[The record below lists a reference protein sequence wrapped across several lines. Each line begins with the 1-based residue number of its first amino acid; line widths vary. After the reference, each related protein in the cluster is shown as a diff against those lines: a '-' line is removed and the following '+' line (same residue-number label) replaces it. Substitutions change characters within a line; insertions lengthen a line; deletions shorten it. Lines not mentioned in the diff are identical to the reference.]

1 MGAVVQSQS
10 CAARAAA
17 GRFLTA
23 PEGLPIM
30 IDSSVR
36 KGFAVTRGWGRRP
49 WRWAG
54 ILPFGVFLAGLALA
68 QQNDSPGEERFAP
81 RSALQQALEGVDLA
95 QPAQSAFRSWP
106 SEALLRRAYWLP
118 WTTMTFQR
126 ATLFDRPVL
135 MVLSVPWSRPAQRMA
150 GSVLSAPEILEAINA
165 GFVSVYVDADRRP
178 DVAERYRT
186 GNWPV
191 IAFLTPRGHPML
203 SQANEEK
210 VAKPITIG
218 PVGKEA
224 MSFFLR
230 EGALYHE
237 KWGAYLNS
245 KGVEWAGFEAH
256 VAPVEG
262 AILEGTSDALAQW
275 LAGNEDREHGGFGA
289 APKFVLPGLTEYA
302 ALRAARQVPGL
313 LGHAQRSLDLLLASP
328 LYDRRDGGVHRIAT
342 LPGFGGVQYEKLLD
356 RNAALLRDL
365 TVAQRLSP
373 TQARAAAIAGTAA
386 FVTGTLAR
394 AGGGFFQ
401 SQIADPQ
408 SEDGGGYWRGENA
421 EPPAVQR
428 LVLSGPNALAA
439 AALARAGHA
448 LGNDEWISAAREAAD
463 LVLSRA
469 FEPGRGAR
477 HVVEPFPEEFRF
489 LETQAEVAFGL
500 LDLYEST
507 GEARFLD
514 ASRSVADFALLN
526 LGSASEP
533 ALRDRLAESFPVG
546 LMANP
551 RWPLNANVTL
561 ARALL
566 RLAVHGQ
573 GDAYRDRAARILG
586 AITRNLAAQGVQGI
600 EAALALEEALREPV
614 VVTIH
619 GAPRDPGT
627 LALRRAA
634 IGSPQPWT
642 VVVSGSM
649 EGKPAAVVLARG
661 KEARVE
667 DSAALAETIVTL
679 AGPLPK
685 VEIEP

>member
-1 MGAVVQSQS
+1 
-10 CAARAAA
+10 
-17 GRFLTA
+17 
-23 PEGLPIM
+23 
-30 IDSSVR
+30 
-36 KGFAVTRGWGRRP
+36 
-49 WRWAG
+49 
-54 ILPFGVFLAGLALA
+54 
-68 QQNDSPGEERFAP
+68 
-81 RSALQQALEGVDLA
+81 
-95 QPAQSAFRSWP
+95 
-106 SEALLRRAYWLP
+106 
-118 WTTMTFQR
+118 MTFQR

-191 IAFLTPRGHPML
+191 IAFLTPGGHPML
-203 SQANEEK
+203 SEANEEK

-218 PVGKEA
+218 PVGEEA
-224 MSFFLR
+224 MLFFLR

-237 KWGAYLNS
+237 KWGAYLNA

-262 AILEGTSDALAQW
+262 AVLEGTSDALAQW
-275 LAGNEDREHGGFGA
+275 LAGNADREHGGFGA

-302 ALRAARQVPGL
+302 AVRAARQVPGL
-313 LGHAQRSLDLLLASP
+313 LGHAQLSLDRLLASP
-328 LYDRRDGGVHRIAT
+328 LYDRRDGGVHRMAT

-365 TVAQRLSP
+365 TVAQRLWP
-373 TQARAAAIAGTAA
+373 TQARAAGIAGTAE
-386 FVTGTLAR
+386 FLTRTLAR
-394 AGGGFFQ
+394 AGGGYFQ

-448 LGNDEWISAAREAAD
+448 LGRDEWISAAREAAD

-469 FEPGRGAR
+469 FEPGRGVR

-514 ASRSVADFALLN
+514 ASRSVADFALRN
-526 LGSASEP
+526 LGSANEP

-566 RLAVHGQ
+566 RLAIHGQ
-573 GDAYRDRAARILG
+573 GDAYRERAVRILG
-586 AITRNLAAQGVQGI
+586 AITRNLAAQGAQGI

-642 VVVSGSM
+642 VVVGGSG
-649 EGKPAAVVLARG
+649 EGAPAAVVLARG
-661 KEARVE
+661 QEARVE
-667 DSAALAETIVTL
+667 DSAALGETIVKL